1 MDALKLAALDE
12 KDLEVISACA
22 QDSVMKTGEIQYQA
36 KGGRL
41 VLPLNRFV
49 WEREPRA
56 KGQPAERRR
65 AVLHFDRVTSVKSTG
80 IDRSKPETV
89 LSLLAIRFLPD
100 ETPSGKIEL
109 IFAQAKDYFV
119 NTQQKNE
126 KYVPFIGVGDK
137 PQIQINRKTMA
148 TYRAEMSK
156 YYYDP
161 SRYETYLDQLGIKF
175 PMLQRQAAN

>member
-22 QDSVMKTGEIQYQA
+22 QDSVMKTGEIQYQVNG
-36 KGGRL
+36 KRL

-65 AVLHFDRVTSVKSTG
+65 SVLHFDRVTGVKSAG

-109 IFAQAKDYFV
+109 IFADKASLLIDVECIEAQLADIGGAWAAQAK
-119 NTQQKNE
+119 
-126 KYVPFIGVGDK
+126 PRHGV
-137 PQIQINRKTMA
+137 
-148 TYRAEMSK
+148 
-156 YYYDP
+156 
-161 SRYETYLDQLGIKF
+161 
-175 PMLQRQAAN
+175 

>member
-22 QDSVMKTGEIQYQA
+22 QDSVLKTGEIQYQA
-36 KGGRL
+36 KGKRL

-56 KGQPAERRR
+56 RGQSAERRR
-65 AVLHFDRVTSVKSTG
+65 AVLHFDRVTSVKSNG
-80 IDRSKPETV
+80 IDRSKPEAV

-109 IFAQAKDYFV
+109 IFADKASLLIDVECIEAQLADIGGAWAAQAK
-119 NTQQKNE
+119 
-126 KYVPFIGVGDK
+126 PRHGV
-137 PQIQINRKTMA
+137 
-148 TYRAEMSK
+148 
-156 YYYDP
+156 
-161 SRYETYLDQLGIKF
+161 
-175 PMLQRQAAN
+175 

>member
-1 MDALKLAALDE
+1 MDALTLAALDE

-36 KGGRL
+36 KGKRL

-65 AVLHFDRVTSVKSTG
+65 AVLHFDRVTGMKSTG
-80 IDRSKPETV
+80 IERAKPETV
-89 LSLLAIRFLPD
+89 LSLLTIRFLPD

-109 IFAQAKDYFV
+109 IFADKASLLIEVECIEAQLADIGGAWAAQAK
-119 NTQQKNE
+119 
-126 KYVPFIGVGDK
+126 PRHGV
-137 PQIQINRKTMA
+137 
-148 TYRAEMSK
+148 
-156 YYYDP
+156 
-161 SRYETYLDQLGIKF
+161 
-175 PMLQRQAAN
+175 

>member
-22 QDSVMKTGEIQYQA
+22 QDSVLKTGEIQYQA
-36 KGGRL
+36 KGKRL

-80 IDRSKPETV
+80 IDRSRPETV

-100 ETPSGKIEL
+100 ETPSGKVEL
-109 IFAQAKDYFV
+109 IFADKASLLIEVECIEAQLADIGGAWAAQAK
-119 NTQQKNE
+119 
-126 KYVPFIGVGDK
+126 PRHGV
-137 PQIQINRKTMA
+137 
-148 TYRAEMSK
+148 
-156 YYYDP
+156 
-161 SRYETYLDQLGIKF
+161 
-175 PMLQRQAAN
+175 